1 MSKGLY
7 STYFKKPT
15 QMINNLLRP
24 KRIAID
30 FGTANCVIIM
40 EGKGI
45 VLQEPTV
52 VAISLKEKRV
62 LAVGEDAKIMLGKV
76 AEGVEAKRPLKNGGI
91 SNYRLAEALL
101 NRFFKKIIGR
111 VILVKPEVIVC
122 APAGLTSVEER
133 ALTQALISVGAGK
146 IYILP
151 EPVAAAIGA
160 GMPINQS
167 TGNLIVNLGGGTAEV
182 AILSL
187 NGVVA
192 YESYRG
198 AGDALNESIINY
210 IKRRHQLIIGENTAE
225 ELKIKYASAL
235 EVKNPFEI
243 EVKGKNSKNG
253 QPSIIYINSNE
264 LVEPS
269 REVLNNIANT
279 VKRVLS
285 KTPPELMSDIIDNGM
300 VLSGGTAMLK
310 GIDEFLTKSVGIPA
324 SVVDEPLTCV
334 ARGLEIA
341 LKNLNAYK
349 RSIKVS

>member
-1 MSKGLY
+1 
-7 STYFKKPT
+7 
-15 QMINNLLRP
+15 MINNLLSP

-52 VAISLKEKRV
+52 VAISPKEKKV
-62 LAVGEDAKIMLGKV
+62 LAIGEDAKIMLGKV
-76 AEGVEAKRPLKNGGI
+76 PEGVEAKRPLKNGGI

-101 NRFFKKIIGR
+101 NRFFKKVLGR
-111 VILVKPEVIVC
+111 VVIIKPEVIVS

-133 ALTQALISVGAGK
+133 ALTQALASVGAGK

-160 GMPINQS
+160 GMPINLS

-182 AILSL
+182 AVLSL

-198 AGDALNESIINY
+198 AGDLLTESIANY
-210 IKRRHQLIIGENTAE
+210 IKRKHNLIIGENTAE
-225 ELKIKYASAL
+225 EIKINHASAL
-235 EVKNPFEI
+235 EVKNPTQI
-243 EVKGKNSKNG
+243 EVKGKNSKTG
-253 QPSIIYINSNE
+253 QPAIAYINSNE
-264 LVEPS
+264 LVEPT
-269 REVLNNIANT
+269 REVLNSIANT
-279 VKRVLS
+279 IKRVLT
-285 KTPPELMSDIIDNGM
+285 KTPPELMADIIDNGM
-300 VLSGGTAMLK
+300 VLSGGTSLLK

-334 ARGLEIA
+334 ARGLDIA
-341 LKNLNAYK
+341 LHNLNSYR
-349 RSIKVS
+349 RSVKQG

>member
-1 MSKGLY
+1 
-7 STYFKKPT
+7 
-15 QMINNLLRP
+15 MINNILTP

-40 EGKGI
+40 DGKGI
-45 VLQEPTV
+45 ILQEPTV
-52 VAISLKEKRV
+52 VAISPKEKKV
-62 LAVGEDAKIMLGKV
+62 LAIGEDAKIMLGKV
-76 AEGVEAKRPLKNGGI
+76 PEGVEAKRPLKNGGI

-101 NRFFKKIIGR
+101 RRFFRKTMGRIMII
-111 VILVKPEVIVC
+111 KPEVIVS

-133 ALTQALISVGAGK
+133 ALTQALASVGAGK

-160 GMPINQS
+160 GMPINLP

-182 AILSL
+182 AVLSL

-198 AGDALNESIINY
+198 AGDALNEAIVNY
-210 IKRRHQLIIGENTAE
+210 LKRKHNLIIGENTAE
-225 ELKIKYASAL
+225 DIKIQFASAL
-235 EVKNPFEI
+235 EVKNPIQI

-253 QPSIIYINSNE
+253 QPSVVYINSNE
-264 LVEPS
+264 LVEPT

-279 VKRVLS
+279 VKRVLT
-285 KTPPELMSDIIDNGM
+285 KTPPELMADIIDNGM
-300 VLSGGTAMLK
+300 ILSGGTSMLK

-324 SVVDEPLTCV
+324 SVVEEPLTCV
-334 ARGLEIA
+334 ARGLDIA
-341 LKNLNAYK
+341 LHNLSSYK
-349 RSIKVS
+349 RSIKIT

>member
-1 MSKGLY
+1 MDYIPLIL
-7 STYFKKPT
+7 KKLT
-15 QMINNLLRP
+15 QMINKFLTP
-24 KRIAID
+24 QRIAVD
-30 FGTANCVIIM
+30 FGTANCVIIT

-52 VAISLKEKRV
+52 VAISPKEKRV
-62 LAVGEDAKIMLGKV
+62 LAVGEDAKFMLGKV
-76 AEGVEAKRPLKNGGI
+76 PEGVEAKRPLKNGGI

-101 NRFFKKIIGR
+101 SRFFRKVVGRIIF
-111 VILVKPEVIVC
+111 VKPEVIVSS
-122 APAGLTSVEER
+122 PAGLTSVEER
-133 ALTQALISVGAGK
+133 ALTQALTSVGAGK

-198 AGDALNESIINY
+198 AGDALNDAIVNY
-210 IKRRHQLIIGENTAE
+210 IKRKHQLIIGENTAE
-225 ELKIKYASAL
+225 NLKINFASAI
-235 EVKNPFEI
+235 ESKNPTQV
-243 EVKGKNSKNG
+243 EVKGKNSKTN
-253 QPSIIYINSNE
+253 QPSVIYLDSNE
-264 LVEPS
+264 LVEPT

-285 KTPPELMSDIIDNGM
+285 KTPPELMADVIDNGM
-300 VLSGGTAMLK
+300 VLSGGTSLLK
-310 GIDEFLTKSVGIPA
+310 DIDIFLAKSVGIPA
-324 SVVDEPLTCV
+324 SVVDDPLTCV

-341 LKNLNAYK
+341 LRNLSAYK
-349 RSIKVS
+349 RSIKIN

>member
-1 MSKGLY
+1 
-7 STYFKKPT
+7 
-15 QMINNLLRP
+15 MINNILTP

-40 EGKGI
+40 DGKGI
-45 VLQEPTV
+45 ILQEPTV
-52 VAISLKEKRV
+52 VAISPKEKKV
-62 LAVGEDAKIMLGKV
+62 LAIGEDAKIMLGKV
-76 AEGVEAKRPLKNGGI
+76 PEGVEAKRPLKNGGI

-101 NRFFKKIIGR
+101 RRFFRKTMGRIMII
-111 VILVKPEVIVC
+111 KPEVIVS

-133 ALTQALISVGAGK
+133 ALTQALASVGAGK

-160 GMPINQS
+160 GMPINLP

-182 AILSL
+182 AVLSL

-198 AGDALNESIINY
+198 AGDALNEAIANY
-210 IKRRHQLIIGENTAE
+210 LKRKHNLIIGENTAE
-225 ELKIKYASAL
+225 DIKIQFASAL
-235 EVKNPFEI
+235 EVKNPIQI

-253 QPSIIYINSNE
+253 QPSVVYINSNE
-264 LVEPS
+264 LVEPT

-279 VKRVLS
+279 VKRVLT
-285 KTPPELMSDIIDNGM
+285 KTPPELMADIIDNGM
-300 VLSGGTAMLK
+300 ILSGGTSMLK

-324 SVVDEPLTCV
+324 SVVEEPLTCV
-334 ARGLEIA
+334 ARGLDIA
-341 LKNLNAYK
+341 LHNLNSYK
-349 RSIKVS
+349 RSIKIT

>member
-1 MSKGLY
+1 
-7 STYFKKPT
+7 
-15 QMINNLLRP
+15 MINNILTP

-40 EGKGI
+40 DGKGI
-45 VLQEPTV
+45 ILQEPTV
-52 VAISLKEKRV
+52 VAISPKEKKV
-62 LAVGEDAKIMLGKV
+62 LAIGEDAKIMLGKV
-76 AEGVEAKRPLKNGGI
+76 PEGVEAKRPLKNGGI

-101 NRFFKKIIGR
+101 RRFFKKTMGR
-111 VILVKPEVIVC
+111 IMIVKPEVIVS

-133 ALTQALISVGAGK
+133 ALTQALASVGAGK

-160 GMPINQS
+160 GMPINLP

-182 AILSL
+182 AVLSL

-198 AGDALNESIINY
+198 AGDALNEAITNY
-210 IKRRHQLIIGENTAE
+210 LKRKHNLIIGENTAE
-225 ELKIKYASAL
+225 DIKIQFASAL
-235 EVKNPFEI
+235 EVKNPVQI

-253 QPSIIYINSNE
+253 QPSVVYINSNE
-264 LVEPS
+264 LVEPT

-279 VKRVLS
+279 VKRVLT
-285 KTPPELMSDIIDNGM
+285 KTPPELMADIIDNGM
-300 VLSGGTAMLK
+300 ILSGGTSMLK
-310 GIDEFLTKSVGIPA
+310 GIDEFLTKAVGIPA

-334 ARGLEIA
+334 ARGLDIA
-341 LKNLNAYK
+341 LHNLNSYK
-349 RSIKVS
+349 RSIKIT